1 MLKMKSQLGR
11 EPSPNNWRHLR
22 LALTAQSSLM
32 AVEILESCMV
42 TPSEATPKHA
52 VWLSNLDLL
61 VARGHTPTVYTYRPC
76 SDPAFFSPDVLKAAL
91 SRALVPFYP
100 LAGRLAQDDAGRPE
114 ISCSGEG
121 VLFVTA
127 RADSTLDVL
136 GDFAPSDELR
146 RTLVPSA
153 DASGLGGILA
163 MFQLT
168 SFECG
173 GVCLG
178 AAIHH
183 TAADGLA
190 ALDFVNAWAAITRGD
205 AGVPAASPCLDRTLL
220 RARSPPSVLF
230 DHAEYSRRGGGE
242 SKPRVTFGSVIL
254 PMSKDQIDALKGGA
268 GQGKRLSTFKAVVA
282 HVWRCACKARGLAAT
297 EDTRLYMTA
306 DARSRVHPPLPR
318 GYFGNAIFRASAAT
332 KVGDVASGP
341 LDAVAEKVTGA
352 TARLDDEYVR
362 SLLDHLEL
370 QAADASGLRKGEW
383 VMPETDLW
391 VISWQG
397 LPIYGADF
405 GWGRPAFMGRACLQF
420 SGLVYLVPGPDDD
433 GRLDVV
439 VAMEPESLARFKE
452 AFYQELMR

>member
-1 MLKMKSQLGR
+1 
-11 EPSPNNWRHLR
+11 
-22 LALTAQSSLM
+22 M

-42 TPSEATPKHA
+42 APSEAAPKHG

-61 VARGHTPTVYTYRPC
+61 VARGHTPTVYIYRP
-76 SDPAFFSPDVLKAAL
+76 SSGPASFSPDVLKAAL
-91 SRALVPFYP
+91 SNP
-100 LAGRLAQDDAGRPE
+100 LAGRRAHDGAGRPE

-153 DASGLGGILA
+153 DASGVAGILA
-163 MFQLT
+163 MFQVGEVASGPLDAVAEKVT
-168 SFECG
+168 
-173 GVCLG
+173 G
-178 AAIHH
+178 ATARLDDEYVRSLLDHLELQ
-183 TAADGLA
+183 AADASGL
-190 ALDFVNAWAAITRGD
+190 RK
-205 AGVPAASPCLDRTLL
+205 
-220 RARSPPSVLF
+220 
-230 DHAEYSRRGGGE
+230 GE
-242 SKPRVTFGSVIL
+242 WVMPETDL
-254 PMSKDQIDALKGGA
+254 
-268 GQGKRLSTFKAVVA
+268 
-282 HVWRCACKARGLAAT
+282 W
-297 EDTRLYMTA
+297 
-306 DARSRVHPPLPR
+306 
-318 GYFGNAIFRASAAT
+318 
-332 KVGDVASGP
+332 VASGP

-439 VAMEPESLARFKE
+439 VAMEPESLARFRE
-452 AFYQELMR
+452 VFYQELMHY